1 MIIAKI
7 EQLADQAA
15 YSAAMRRGM
24 EWLVSVLGQALPDGR
39 VEIDG
44 AEVYALVQSYTGKP
58 HSDQPRFEAHRRY
71 IDVQAVI
78 AGEESFGWAPI
89 EALQPTDVYSQDKDV
104 VHGTVAA
111 DRAVFVP
118 LHAGEAMILYPSDA
132 HAPGLALDEPIPVK
146 KIVLKV
152 RV

>member
-1 MIIAKI
+1 MITAKI
-7 EQLADQAA
+7 EQMEKQAA
-15 YSAAMRRGM
+15 FSDAMRKGM
-24 EWLVSVLGQALPDGR
+24 AWLMSVLGQELPDGR

-58 HSDQPRFEAHRRY
+58 HSDHPRFEAHRRY

-78 AGEESFGWAPI
+78 VGEEAFGWAPI
-89 EALQPTDVYSQDKDV
+89 EALQPTDQYDPDKDV
-104 VHGTVAA
+104 IHGTVKP

-118 LHAGEAMILYPSDA
+118 LRAGEAMILYPSDA

>member
-7 EQLADQAA
+7 EQMADQAA

-39 VEIDG
+39 VDIDG
-44 AEVYALVQSYTGKP
+44 DEVYALVQSYTGKP

-71 IDVQAVI
+71 IDVQAVVV
-78 AGEESFGWAPI
+78 GEEAFGWAPI
-89 EALQPTDVYSQDKDV
+89 EALQPTDDYSTDKDV
-104 VHGTVAA
+104 VHGTVPM

-132 HAPGLALDEPIPVK
+132 HAPGLALDEPIPVRK
-146 KIVLKV
+146 
-152 RV
+152 